1 MSDRLAH
8 KEQIKHLMSDEK
20 ERTLQQISD
29 IVHIPTQSVGARL
42 RELRQE
48 GYIVSLRK
56 IPSVQNL
63 VYLYRVIEKYEN

>member
-8 KEQIKHLMSDEK
+8 KEQIKRLMSDKK

>member
-56 IPSVQNL
+56 IPSIQKL
-63 VYLYRVIEKYEN
+63 VYLYKVIEKHEN